1 MCNYHVF
8 GHYSY
13 VFWGRESIVIG
24 YFSIK
29 PPQTRFLPLFT
40 TFRTTAEPK
49 IIEIQIYSYHTIL
62 GLNSYVPDDH
72 KSIKSGLK
80 FIRLSCVPL
89 VPLFAT
95 FRATAEHK
103 IIQMLI
109 YDFPKCT
116 IMMCLGIIPMF
127 FDTENRLQ

>member
-1 MCNYHVF
+1 M
-8 GHYSY
+8 
-13 VFWGRESIVIG
+13 G

-29 PPQTRFLPLFT
+29 PLQTRFLPLFT

-49 IIEIQIYSYHTIL
+49 IIEMQMHYYHTMR

-72 KSIKSGLK
+72 KSIKSGLN

-103 IIQMLI
+103 IIQLLI
-109 YDFPKCT
+109 NDFP
-116 IMMCLGIIPMF
+116 
-127 FDTENRLQ
+127 